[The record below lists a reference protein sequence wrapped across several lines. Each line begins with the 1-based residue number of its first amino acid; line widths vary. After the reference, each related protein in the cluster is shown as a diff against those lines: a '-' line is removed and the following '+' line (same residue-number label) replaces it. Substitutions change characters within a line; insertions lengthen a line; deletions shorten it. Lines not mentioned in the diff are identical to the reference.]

1 MAVVHYLQ
9 VKKKRI
15 PKKSEIHDSA
25 RLILISPVCD
35 SQAVCWS
42 RTGLPGSPTDTWW
55 AHRSLIGGCKVSFAS
70 LAMLFSVTLLLSGM
84 QAVTSPWQA
93 QSAMLAL

>member
-15 PKKSEIHDSA
+15 SKSEIHDSA

-55 AHRSLIGGCKVSFAS
+55 AHRSLVGGCKVLPPLCHGFM
-70 LAMLFSVTLLLSGM
+70 MLYFYFQVCR
-84 QAVTSPWQA
+84 Q
-93 QSAMLAL
+93 

>member
-15 PKKSEIHDSA
+15 SKSEIHDSA

-55 AHRSLIGGCKVSFAS
+55 AHWSLVGGCKVFVTF
-70 LAMLFSVTLLLSGM
+70 LAMLFNATLLLSGM